1 MEVHPAIP
9 KTVSEVI
16 NKKCW
21 LDGWLKTQA
30 VELDKL
36 KRGKTV
42 YWVPSGKNAILKT
55 SKEYRQIAKHN
66 VALFQQFCFLCYF
79 GVVNFL
85 VLSTLQ

>member
-36 KRGKTV
+36 KR
-42 YWVPSGKNAILKT
+42 A
-55 SKEYRQIAKHN
+55 RQCIGSHLARMR
-66 VALFQQFCFLCYF
+66 Y
-79 GVVNFL
+79 
-85 VLSTLQ
+85 

>member
-42 YWVPSGKNAILKT
+42 YWVPSDKNAILKT

-66 VALFQQFCFLCYF
+66 VAL
-79 GVVNFL
+79 VNKL
-85 VLSTLQ
+85 LLK